1 MINLSECNKRA
12 DEIDNCV
19 YRLQKNLS
27 NYEEA
32 LFYVKKN
39 DTVITTIFTDHIKT
53 EIDKLEDIIST
64 LKQMSKRIR
73 ETAREIYQ
81 AELRA
86 QEEAKKSEN

>member
-27 NYEEA
+27 NYEEV

-81 AELRA
+81 AELKA

>member
-12 DEIDNCV
+12 DEIVNCV

-81 AELRA
+81 AELKA

>member
-1 MINLSECNKRA
+1 MINLTECNKRA

-81 AELRA
+81 AELKA

>member
-1 MINLSECNKRA
+1 MINLTECNQRA
-12 DEIDNCV
+12 DAIDDCV
-19 YRLQKNLS
+19 YRLQKNLG

-39 DTVITTIFTDHIKT
+39 DTVITTIFSDHIKT

-64 LKQMSKRIR
+64 LKKMSKRIR

-81 AELRA
+81 AELKA
-86 QEEAKKSEN
+86 QEEAEKSEK

>member
-64 LKQMSKRIR
+64 LKKMSKRIR

-81 AELRA
+81 AELKA

>member
-19 YRLQKNLS
+19 YRLQKNIS

-53 EIDKLEDIIST
+53 EINKLEDIIST

-81 AELRA
+81 AELKA

>member
-53 EIDKLEDIIST
+53 EIAKLEDIIST

-81 AELRA
+81 AELKA

>member
-32 LFYVKKN
+32 LFYEEK
-39 DTVITTIFTDHIKT
+39 IK
-53 EIDKLEDIIST
+53 LHEDFSG
-64 LKQMSKRIR
+64 
-73 ETAREIYQ
+73 
-81 AELRA
+81 
-86 QEEAKKSEN
+86 

>member
-81 AELRA
+81 AELKA

>member
-1 MINLSECNKRA
+1 MINLTECNKRA

-19 YRLQKNLS
+19 YRLQKNLN

-39 DTVITTIFTDHIKT
+39 DTVITTIFSDHIKT

-64 LKQMSKRIR
+64 LKKMSKKIR

-81 AELRA
+81 AELKA
-86 QEEAKKSEN
+86 QEEAEKSGK

>member
-53 EIDKLEDIIST
+53 EINKLEDIIST

-81 AELRA
+81 AELKA

>member
-12 DEIDNCV
+12 DEIDNCI
-19 YRLQKNLS
+19 YRLQKDLS

-39 DTVITTIFTDHIKT
+39 DTVITTIFSDHIKT
-53 EIDKLEDIIST
+53 EIEKLEDIIST
-64 LKQMSKRIR
+64 LKKMSKKIR

-81 AELRA
+81 AELKA
-86 QEEAKKSEN
+86 QEEAEKSEK

>member
-27 NYEEA
+27 NYEEV

-53 EIDKLEDIIST
+53 EINKLEDIIST

-81 AELRA
+81 AELKA